1 MHRSCE
7 IKWLTA
13 TTWGE
18 INASTNYCEGAT
30 CRLTGALFCFFVV
43 TVWPDCPTGAKY
55 KVQSQLCRPKVW
67 KRSSPQPGPFSTGWL
82 LWAYARMHRVVA
94 WGSGI
99 VYWTLSPISMY
110 SHQPPGAI
118 EEQASYGSS
127 RSPLMF
133 IFLQNVCS
141 LFSMWPIAAIDTVD
155 EALIFGGLA
164 HGRWFYE
171 SFVSL
176 KETKVSRWQT

>member
-1 MHRSCE
+1 MHPP
-7 IKWLTA
+7 ITA
-13 TTWGE
+13 KGPLAGWQE
-18 INASTNYCEGAT
+18 P
-30 CRLTGALFCFFVV
+30 FFVFLLLRFGQ
-43 TVWPDCPTGAKY
+43 TV
-55 KVQSQLCRPKVW
+55 QLAPSTKFSLSSAGPKVW

-99 VYWTLSPISMY
+99 VYWTLSPISMC

-127 RSPLMF
+127 RSPLIF

-141 LFSMWPIAAIDTVD
+141 FFSMLPIAAIDTVD
-155 EALIFGGLA
+155 EALISGGLA